1 MVQVNSD
8 DISAS
13 SDPGK
18 QGGVADGWA
27 GSKRPRVDGWVTSL
41 PRWVP
46 PDERWVFGYGL
57 TNDKTLN
64 GWGQPLPI
72 GPYRLY
78 ATWFEHNKGFHHFPF
93 PIECPSFP
101 NVSDEDLFWLLRVIE
116 LRHHH
121 AQPGSYYICDNPF
134 TEGEMDL
141 FQASIVLASKRALEG
156 LDK

>member
-1 MVQVNSD
+1 MAQVNSD
-8 DISAS
+8 DISVS

-18 QGGVADGWA
+18 QGEIADGWTS
-27 GSKRPRVDGWVTSL
+27 SKRPRWT
-41 PRWVP
+41 P
-46 PDERWVFGYGL
+46 PDERLVFGYGS

-64 GWGQPLPI
+64 GWGQPVLI

-78 ATWFEHNKGFHHFPF
+78 ATWFEHNKGYHRFPF
-93 PIECPSFP
+93 PIECPGFP

-121 AQPGSYYICDNPF
+121 TQPGSHYVCDNPF

-156 LDK
+156 FDN